1 MQIGTLGTD
10 DIPLPVNQ
18 LMAREISLIGSMRYG
33 NVFDEA
39 IRLVQ
44 SRRIKAEQLISDVV
58 PLTHIAD
65 AMAKAAGKGSS
76 LKVQLAIDS

>member
-1 MQIGTLGTD
+1 
-10 DIPLPVNQ
+10 
-18 LMAREISLIGSMRYG
+18 MRYG

-44 SRRIKAEQLISDVV
+44 SRRIKVEQLISDVV

-76 LKVQLAIDS
+76 LKVQLAIDA